1 MSQRVTSGGIRITK
15 VGFGFL
21 IFGLILLV
29 AATNTGNNGLYLVLA
44 VMAGMFVVAQ
54 ALCAYNVRGLELS
67 LRPPGEMFA
76 NRPARF
82 GITVRNRSRWLSRHL
97 LLVVLERGEHRRTR
111 RSRGRAA
118 PLLIGTLQSRGQID
132 GDVEIMA
139 RQRGWWRKATLEVSS
154 LFPVGFF
161 HKIMRHPAPVD
172 VLVFPEIF
180 SGAAS
185 LPLRRGGAGGEV
197 RSRRGWGHELAGL
210 RPFRSGDDPRAIHWK
225 QTARTGALVFKESAS
240 EENRRLAIIFDNAA
254 GFLEVEAE
262 RVRFER
268 LVSEGATA
276 AVDALD
282 RGWEVELVTREST
295 VTVGT
300 GRQQR
305 HRILEALALIEPVAE
320 SPVTLNPS
328 TPGVRQLRLAMESTV
343 AAPAPSSS
351 GHSDGREPVAVGGSV

>member
-1 MSQRVTSGGIRITK
+1 MAMSRRVTSGGIRITK
-15 VGFGFL
+15 VGFGFM
-21 IFGLILLV
+21 IFGLVLLV

-54 ALCAYNVRGLELS
+54 VLCAFNVRGLVLS
-67 LRPPGEMFA
+67 LRSPAEMFA

-82 GITVRNRSRWLSRHL
+82 GITVRNGSRWFSRHL
-97 LLVVLERGEHRRTR
+97 LLVVLERGERRRAR

-118 PLLIGTLQSRGQID
+118 PLLIGTLRARAQIA
-132 GDVEIMA
+132 GDVEILV
-139 RQRGWWRKATLEVSS
+139 RQRGWWRQATLEVSS

-161 HKIMRHPAPVD
+161 HKIMRHPAPVE
-172 VLVFPEIF
+172 VLVYPEIF

-185 LPLRRGGAGGEV
+185 LPMRRGGAGSEI
-197 RSRRGWGHELAGL
+197 SARRGWGHELAGL

-225 QTARTGALVFKESAS
+225 QTARTGDFVFKESAS
-240 EENRRLAIIFDNAA
+240 EENQRLAIIFDNAA
-254 GFLEVEAE
+254 GPLEAESE

-282 RGWEVELVTREST
+282 RGWEVELVTRESI
-295 VTVGT
+295 VPFGT

-305 HRILEALALIEPVAE
+305 RKILERLALIEPAAE
-320 SPVTLNPS
+320 SRVTLLPS
-328 TPGVRQLRLAMESTV
+328 TAGVRQLRLAMESAETAV
-343 AAPAPSSS
+343 
-351 GHSDGREPVAVGGSV
+351 RERVDVPQAKAVGGLA